1 MNEELL
7 PLLLFLNQSVVLI
20 ERLKADL
27 KDLRESPNG
36 SLMRTVYLPPSFL
49 RSPEI
54 RTVTLSLC
62 GSRWGNYKCF
72 AWWSNV
78 KTDFKH
84 S

>member
-1 MNEELL
+1 MDEELL

-49 RSPEI
+49 SSPET
-54 RTVTLSLC
+54 RTVTIRVCVALV
-62 GSRWGNYKCF
+62 GEIR
-72 AWWSNV
+72 NV
-78 KTDFKH
+78 LPGGLM
-84 S
+84 